1 MGIIYISLSS
11 FYVPTFIAIKT
22 DITGQ
27 IAQIVYNTID
37 TKIVAVNL

>member
-11 FYVPTFIAIKT
+11 FHVPTFIVIKMN
-22 DITGQ
+22 ITGQ